1 MAELGEG
8 GGGGHGKHEK
18 RRAKKPSGRVDMTPM
33 VDLGFLLLTFFVLTS
48 TLKEP
53 QVMELS
59 VPAKEKEPK
68 PEDKTKFPA
77 KLTINILLGEN
88 NRVFWYEGVDKKDE
102 VPTINRTTYGRNGL
116 RKVLLE
122 KNDKLNKEIK
132 ALEKQVREGK
142 LPEDSLA
149 PKVAAIKMASIKDN
163 RVTNVA
169 AYGVL
174 AVIKPSP
181 KSTYKNLVDVFDE
194 LNVCNAAT
202 YALVKPAPWEVD
214 AMKNAPQ

>member
-59 VPAKEKEPK
+59 VPAKKEDMPDV
-68 PEDKTKFPA
+68 DKTKFPA

-88 NRVFWYEGVDKKDE
+88 NRVFWYQGVDKKDE

-116 RKVLLE
+116 RKMLLE
-122 KNDKLNKEIK
+122 KNEKLNKEIK

-142 LPEDSLA
+142 LPQDSLS
-149 PKVAAIKMASIKDN
+149 AIASRTKQNSIKGVN
-163 RVTNVA
+163 
-169 AYGVL
+169 AYGIL
-174 AVIKPSP
+174 AVIKPSN

>member
-59 VPAKEKEPK
+59 VPAKKEDLP
-68 PEDKTKFPA
+68 DQNKTKFPA
-77 KLTINILLGEN
+77 KLTLNILLGEN
-88 NRVFWYEGVDKKDE
+88 NRIFWYEGVDKKDD

-132 ALEKQVREGK
+132 ALEKQVMDGK

-149 PKVAAIKMASIKDN
+149 PVVSRLKQNSIKG
-163 RVTNVA
+163 A
-169 AYGVL
+169 SAYGIL
-174 AVIKPSP
+174 AVIKPAS

-194 LNVCNAAT
+194 LNICNAAT
-202 YALVKPAPWEVD
+202 YALVKPAAWEVD

>member
-18 RRAKKPSGRVDMTPM
+18 KRAKKASGRVDMTPM

-59 VPAKEKEPK
+59 VPAKKDETVKDP
-68 PEDKTKFPA
+68 TKFPA
-77 KLTINILLGEN
+77 RLTLNILLGEN
-88 NRVFWYEGVDKKDE
+88 NRIFWYQGVDKKDE

-122 KNDKLNKEIK
+122 KNDRLNKEIK
-132 ALEKQVREGK
+132 DLEKQVREGK
-142 LPEDSLA
+142 LPQDSLSTVVSRV
-149 PKVAAIKMASIKDN
+149 KLASIKGAN
-163 RVTNVA
+163 
-169 AYGVL
+169 AYGIL
-174 AVIKPSP
+174 AVIKPAD

-202 YALVKPAPWEVD
+202 YALVKPAAWEVD
-214 AMKNAPQ
+214 AMRNAPQ